1 MLFVILSKIHIA
13 KRKAAANAASELV
26 QRVME
31 LIAEKRAEE
40 ARFVNEARR
49 VALRVA
55 AEKAAAEKRAAEHAA
70 EVARWEAE
78 TARIKAAREAE
89 ERAVQER
96 WAAKDRADRAAAASL
111 GLDLATYRWRR
122 QMAEEAREREAAKR
136 KAEDDA
142 YWDSVHRGANGFM
155 AYGM

>member
-1 MLFVILSKIHIA
+1 MRIYITKLIFKNSSNKIDTLSFKMLFVILSKIHIA
-13 KRKAAANAASELV
+13 KRKATSTAAFELV

-31 LIAEKRAEE
+31 LIAEKRA
-40 ARFVNEARR
+40 
-49 VALRVA
+49 
-55 AEKAAAEKRAAEHAA
+55 AEHAA
-70 EVARWEAE
+70 EIALWEAE
-78 TARIKAAREAE
+78 RVRFKAAREAE

-122 QMAEEAREREAAKR
+122 QMAEEARERETAKR

>member
-13 KRKAAANAASELV
+13 KRKAAANTAIELA

-31 LIAEKRAEE
+31 LVAEKRAEE
-40 ARFVNEARR
+40 ARLAAEARR

-55 AEKAAAEKRAAEHAA
+55 AEKAAAEKRAAEFAA
-70 EVARWEAE
+70 EVALWEAE
-78 TARIKAAREAE
+78 RVRFKAAREAE
-89 ERAVQER
+89 ERAIQER

-122 QMAEEAREREAAKR
+122 QMAEEVREREAAKR
-136 KAEDDA
+136 KAENDA
-142 YWDSVHRGANGFM
+142 YWGLVHQGANGFM